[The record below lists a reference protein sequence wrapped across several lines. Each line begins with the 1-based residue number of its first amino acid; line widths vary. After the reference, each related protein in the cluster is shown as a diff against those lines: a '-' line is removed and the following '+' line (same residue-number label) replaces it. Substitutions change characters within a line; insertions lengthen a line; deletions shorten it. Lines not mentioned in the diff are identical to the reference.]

1 MRRLNLGDYDRTSV
15 VMTST
20 TAVSDLIRGNNDLVE
35 AVMDMKS
42 IIEFQSREIHQLKEE
57 VEDLRRN
64 QRSIGVGMRPLK
76 R

>member
-1 MRRLNLGDYDRTSV
+1 MRRLHLEDYDRTSV

-20 TAVSDLIRGNNDLVE
+20 AAVSDLIRGHNELME
-35 AVMDMKS
+35 AVLDMKS
-42 IIEFQSREIHQLKEE
+42 VIEFQLKEIHQLKEE

-64 QRSIGVGMRPLK
+64 QRSIGVGMRPL

>member
-20 TAVSDLIRGNNDLVE
+20 TAVSDLIKGHNELME
-35 AVMDMKS
+35 AVLDMKS
-42 IIEFQSREIHQLKEE
+42 VIEFQMKEIHQLKEE

-64 QRSIGVGMRPLK
+64 QRSIGVGLRPLM
-76 R
+76 

>member
-20 TAVSDLIRGNNDLVE
+20 TAVSDLIRGHNELME
-35 AVMDMKS
+35 AVLDMKS
-42 IIEFQSREIHQLKEE
+42 VIEFQTKEIHQLKEE

-64 QRSIGVGMRPLK
+64 QRSIGVGMRPL